1 ISSLCA
7 QIGNN
12 DVTKLIFN
20 NASGC
25 NSYEEAFGICF
36 PCFAPPANVSSS
48 GIVSNKATLN
58 WTSPGNLFD
67 LEWGPLDFT
76 QGTGSSQNG
85 ISTQNYTITNLQP
98 STTYDVYIRTNC
110 SSTQSNWIKYTFTTP
125 AVCPTG
131 DVYYTTQAE
140 IDNFIATYPNCTQ
153 IGGKLQLGV
162 DLSTPNNI
170 NNVSAFSNIVSVG
183 GDLIIYSSQLT
194 NLNGFSSITS
204 IAGHLDISKN
214 SQLID
219 ISGVQ
224 NINIAGIT
232 HLYIEQN
239 TSLSSCNIENVCSYI
254 QIPEN
259 YRLIYG
265 NATGCENSEAV
276 VYDCIPPC
284 ELPSNITVS
293 NILANKAT

>member
-1 ISSLCA
+1 GAKISWTSSGTTFDLVWGIEGFTPVIGTENQQFGVSGLEYQITGLSESTTYDVWIRQNCSVNESDWVKHTFTTIQACPSGGVYLYSQQDINDFALNYPNCQNLSNTTLQIGPHSNNINNLSPLSNIQSVKDLYIYSTNLTNLNDLSISTIVNRLEIISNSSLTDISKLNDVNFQSLTNLYIYNNGNLSNCNISSLCA

-98 STTYDVYIRTNC
+98 STTYDV
-110 SSTQSNWIKYTFTTP
+110 
-125 AVCPTG
+125 
-131 DVYYTTQAE
+131 
-140 IDNFIATYPNCTQ
+140 
-153 IGGKLQLGV
+153 
-162 DLSTPNNI
+162 
-170 NNVSAFSNIVSVG
+170 
-183 GDLIIYSSQLT
+183 
-194 NLNGFSSITS
+194 
-204 IAGHLDISKN
+204 
-214 SQLID
+214 
-219 ISGVQ
+219 
-224 NINIAGIT
+224 
-232 HLYIEQN
+232 
-239 TSLSSCNIENVCSYI
+239 
-254 QIPEN
+254 
-259 YRLIYG
+259 
-265 NATGCENSEAV
+265 
-276 VYDCIPPC
+276 
-284 ELPSNITVS
+284 
-293 NILANKAT
+293 